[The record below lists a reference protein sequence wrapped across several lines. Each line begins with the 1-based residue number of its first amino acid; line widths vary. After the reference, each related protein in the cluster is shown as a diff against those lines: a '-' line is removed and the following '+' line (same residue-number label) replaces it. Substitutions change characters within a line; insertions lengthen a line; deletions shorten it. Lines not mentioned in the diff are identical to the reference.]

1 MNGTLK
7 LGLWLV
13 SGAML
18 GFAGCSDDDDAR
30 GGSSAQAGAAQGGS
44 AQGQGG
50 AASDG
55 AVECAVLGELCHEAD
70 TGSGPAHDC
79 HEVGHEREG
88 TQCLLAFADCARTC
102 VPESAG
108 GAGSGIDPH
117 CATLGE
123 LCHPVDDE
131 TGPLHE
137 CHEVGHDG
145 DASACAA
152 AFADCAARCLA
163 ARDALETETPQGG
176 AGGSGASA
184 GGNAA
189 GGATVAGNAG
199 SAE

>member
-7 LGLWLV
+7 LGLWLL
-13 SGAML
+13 SSAML
-18 GFAGCSDDDDAR
+18 GFAGCSDDDAS
-30 GGSSAQAGAAQGGS
+30 GGAPAQAGAAPGGN

-50 AASDG
+50 SASDG
-55 AVECAVLGELCHEAD
+55 SVECAVLGELCHEAD
-70 TGSGPAHDC
+70 TGPGPAHDC
-79 HEVGHEREG
+79 HEVGHEGEG

-102 VPESAG
+102 VPEGAG
-108 GAGSGIDPH
+108 GSGAGIDPR

-137 CHEVGHDG
+137 CHEIGHDG

-152 AFADCAARCLA
+152 AFTDCASRCLA
-163 ARDALETETPQGG
+163 ARESAEIPVGG
-176 AGGSGASA
+176 AAGSSASA

-189 GGATVAGNAG
+189 GGATAAGNAG
-199 SAE
+199 SAG